1 MNFKIIKK
9 TFTSANQSLSF
20 AIVGAGP
27 GGFYTAKHL
36 IKKYGDVQIDFYE
49 KLPHPYGLVRTG
61 VAPDHQEV
69 KNIEKDFK
77 QLLEDSRVRFLGN
90 VAVGHDL
97 PLEILKKNIMKNYLI
112 FQIILTIIKIHNL
125 KKSFKKEM
133 TLLKIM

>member
-90 VAVGHDL
+90 VAL
-97 PLEILKKNIMKNYLI
+97 
-112 FQIILTIIKIHNL
+112 
-125 KKSFKKEM
+125 S
-133 TLLKIM
+133 